1 MLLAVTTT
9 RQCVGIKIFNRPYLW
24 DKNENVHDDVE
35 EYIERCIRE
44 AIDLKQSIEIG
55 LHKNI
60 ENDSRIVSNLNSDQ
74 YIEVEKLIELQSKS
88 KSAVYYAVIIFY
100 IYA

>member
-60 ENDSRIVSNLNSDQ
+60 EKDSKIVSNLNSDQ